1 MTPPQSFDRP
11 FLECANR
18 HLQLHSRGLGGV
30 GVCLAVNDL
39 FSPHLLLPF
48 LHYSP
53 LHNRRNFMLRR
64 PTIIMTFDMLV
75 FLSARTIKEIQRPLS
90 VTSDEGG
97 ARSYSKFQHHLS
109 ASIFTFSNVTK
120 SQAAIHATVLS
131 LAKSMPFDRSPASA
145 APRRC

>member
-1 MTPPQSFDRP
+1 MTPPRSFDRP

-18 HLQLHSRGLGGV
+18 HLQLLSRTLGGV

-90 VTSDEGG
+90 VTSDDEEEHNLTPNF
-97 ARSYSKFQHHLS
+97 SPISLPLFSLS
-109 ASIFTFSNVTK
+109 DLLHKTSSPCNSVESFEVY
-120 SQAAIHATVLS
+120 AI
-131 LAKSMPFDRSPASA
+131 
-145 APRRC
+145 